1 MSTNPKHRPHGERS
15 IKSNSTRG
23 ILKHLIAQIANN
35 HILYLGRAL
44 GTILYQ
50 FDKKHRRI
58 VRKNI
63 QFSQLLSSPEQIDR
77 MSKRIF
83 QHFGISL
90 IELLQMACF
99 TQQELASKVHIEG
112 EDIIINALTKQKGI
126 VFVTAHL
133 GNYEM
138 AAQSVP
144 CVLGLPLSS
153 VAKKM
158 RNARLNRLIHNM
170 RTRFGNQI
178 IYKKGALP
186 EMMQTLR
193 QGGMVTILMD
203 VSRRFD
209 GVEVNFFGRRATATP
224 AAALLGLR
232 CKSPILPAF
241 SYRDPKGQLISQVE
255 PPIQIKRT
263 NDLRFDLQ
271 TNTQRI
277 TDRIERA
284 VRKHPEQWNWMLKR
298 WKEFYPDLYPES
310 AKRLKR
316 INKKQKRK
324 KKSSGAIR

>member
-1 MSTNPKHRPHGERS
+1 M
-15 IKSNSTRG
+15 IV
-23 ILKHLIAQIANN
+23 QIPNN

-178 IYKKGALP
+178 I
-186 EMMQTLR
+186 
-193 QGGMVTILMD
+193 
-203 VSRRFD
+203 
-209 GVEVNFFGRRATATP
+209 
-224 AAALLGLR
+224 
-232 CKSPILPAF
+232 
-241 SYRDPKGQLISQVE
+241 
-255 PPIQIKRT
+255 
-263 NDLRFDLQ
+263 
-271 TNTQRI
+271 
-277 TDRIERA
+277 
-284 VRKHPEQWNWMLKR
+284 
-298 WKEFYPDLYPES
+298 
-310 AKRLKR
+310 
-316 INKKQKRK
+316 
-324 KKSSGAIR
+324 